1 LNDRPQNHRLGGG
14 FLFLFECLEQRRI
27 IMHTYL
33 VGGAVRDA
41 LLNRS
46 FKDHDWVVIGAT
58 PDDMLA
64 QGFQQVGADFP
75 VFLHPKTQEEYALA
89 RTERKSG
96 KGYQGFICD
105 FSPDVTLED
114 DLLRRDLTINAM
126 AQDDDGNIIDPF
138 NGQRDL
144 NDRLLRHVSPAFKED
159 PLRVLRVAR
168 FAARFASLGFN
179 VAEETMALMKAMV
192 NDGELEHLVAERV
205 WVETQRAL
213 GESHPEV
220 YFQILRECGA
230 LAAWFPEL
238 DTLFGVP
245 QPEQH
250 HPEIDTGIHALM
262 SLQAAVLMSDNIAIR
277 WAALVHDL
285 GKGLT
290 PESEWPRHI
299 AHEKRG
305 IKPIK
310 ALCKRLKAPNDATT
324 LAILTS
330 EFHTHTHRALE
341 LKAETILKLF
351 DQLDVWRRAE
361 RFEGFLTVCTA
372 DARGRTGLENSP
384 YPQADYLR
392 EALVEAHKITAKEM
406 IEQGFQGA
414 DIREALFK
422 ARTSHLKHW
431 KSEKANAPV

>member
-1 LNDRPQNHRLGGG
+1 MQ
-14 FLFLFECLEQRRI
+14 
-27 IMHTYL
+27 TYL

-41 LLNRS
+41 LLERPV
-46 FKDHDWVVIGAT
+46 KDHDWVVIGAT

-64 QGFQQVGADFP
+64 QGYQQVGADFP
-75 VFLHPKTQEEYALA
+75 VFLHPETQEEYALA

-126 AQDDDGNIIDPF
+126 ARGEDGHIVDPF
-138 NGQRDL
+138 NGQQDL
-144 NDRLLRHVSPAFKED
+144 KNRLLRHVSPAFQED

-168 FAARFASLGFN
+168 FAARFAGLGFK
-179 VAEETMALMKAMV
+179 VADETMTLMTTMV
-192 NDGELEHLVAERV
+192 DEGELEHLVAERV

-213 GESHPEV
+213 SEDHPEV
-220 YFQILRECGA
+220 YFSLLKECGA

-238 DTLFGVP
+238 DALFGVP

-250 HPEIDTGIHALM
+250 HPEIDTGVHALM
-262 SLQAAVLMSDNIAIR
+262 SLQAAVVMTKNTTIR

-290 PESEWPRHI
+290 PHAEWPRHI

-324 LAILTS
+324 LAILCS
-330 EFHTHTHRALE
+330 EFHTHAHRAFE

-361 RFEGFLTVCTA
+361 RFEEFLSVCIA

-392 EALVEAHKITAKEM
+392 EALAEAHNVTAKQI

-414 DIREALFK
+414 KIRDALFK
-422 ARTSHLKHW
+422 ARTNHLKHW
-431 KSEKANAPV
+431 KSEKVNAPT

>member
-1 LNDRPQNHRLGGG
+1 MQ
-14 FLFLFECLEQRRI
+14 
-27 IMHTYL
+27 TYL
-33 VGGAVRDA
+33 VGGAVRDD
-41 LLNRS
+41 LLNRPV
-46 FKDHDWVVIGAT
+46 KDNDWVVIGAT

-64 QGFQQVGADFP
+64 QGYQQVGADFP

-96 KGYQGFICD
+96 KGYQGFVCD

-126 AQDDDGNIIDPF
+126 AQAADGTIIDPF
-138 NGQRDL
+138 NGQEDL
-144 NDRLLRHVSPAFKED
+144 NKKLLRHVSPAFQED

-168 FAARFASLGFN
+168 FAARFASLGFH
-179 VAEETMALMKAMV
+179 VADETMALMKKMV
-192 NDGELEHLVAERV
+192 TDGELEHLVAERV
-205 WVETQRAL
+205 WTETQRAL
-213 GESHPEV
+213 GEDHPEV
-220 YFQILRECGA
+220 YFQILRNCGA
-230 LAAWFPEL
+230 LEAWFPEL
-238 DTLFGVP
+238 NTLFGVP
-245 QPEQH
+245 QPEKH

-262 SLQAAVLMSDNIAIR
+262 SLQAAVKLSENVAVR
-277 WAALVHDL
+277 WAALIHDL

-310 ALCKRLKAPNDATT
+310 TLCNRIKAPNDATT
-324 LAILTS
+324 LAILSS
-330 EFHTHTHRALE
+330 EFHTHSHRALE

-361 RFEGFLTVCTA
+361 RFEDFLRVCIA
-372 DARGRTGLENSP
+372 DARGRTGLEDSE
-384 YPQADYLR
+384 YPQASYLR
-392 EALVEAHKITAKEM
+392 EALTEAHKVTAKE
-406 IEQGFQGA
+406 IIDQGFQGA
-414 DIREALFK
+414 EIRDALFK

-431 KSEKANAPV
+431 KAGKAKLPA